1 MVQIFPPV
9 ISIYKKKKKEKKK
22 KKKKGIAMSCIQ
34 IHEVSL
40 RGSFKFY

>member
-9 ISIYKKKKKEKKK
+9 ISIYKKKKEKKK